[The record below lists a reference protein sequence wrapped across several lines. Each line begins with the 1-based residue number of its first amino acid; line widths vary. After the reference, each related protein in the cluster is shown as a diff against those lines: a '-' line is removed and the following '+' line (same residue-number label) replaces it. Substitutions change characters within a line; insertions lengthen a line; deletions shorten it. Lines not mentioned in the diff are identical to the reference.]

1 MLVYANRLRV
11 QGADAEWAVFKA
23 IGGWLKEQLGFGLR
37 PDRLKQDGEYQG
49 HRQKTPSWLR
59 IHGCYDGEP
68 ALCAWVLKHV
78 AEDVRGRQWI
88 VEVGVKKSIG
98 TLEVSCVV
106 KTDEQNTLVSSL
118 VSASQPRVVRYIAE
132 NVLYAKDAE
141 FVDDVPGEF
150 LRKIG
155 QDRDSYRAFRAE
167 IERHDRDGAIVLASP
182 TSEGEYLVNPTKL
195 QSILIGLAQVVQ
207 VVPRSN
213 SYEMTEILGK
223 PWSAWNGSVNILYI
237 PSALGDVRSRYFLRD
252 KIQDWGD
259 EQQRLSWILAWVT
272 VNTNIPRLRMHVRP
286 EGVRQLSIRRRMEK
300 MRATRDQMNIAQL
313 RHELD
318 ESGIRWPLRS
328 TTSTRLSKRMR
339 AFKLSSRS
347 TRTIL
352 RIRMTSCEGRTMNSI
367 P

>member
-23 IGGWLKEQLGFGLR
+23 IGGWLKEQLGFGIH
-37 PDRLKQDGEYQG
+37 PDRLKQDGEYRG
-49 HRQKTPSWLR
+49 HRQGTPSWLR

-68 ALCAWVLKHV
+68 ALCAWVLKHG

-88 VEVGVKKSIG
+88 VEVGVKNSIG

-106 KTDEQNTLVSSL
+106 KTDEQNTLVSSP

-132 NVLYAKDAE
+132 NVFYAKDAE

-150 LRKIG
+150 SREIG
-155 QDRDSYRAFRAE
+155 RDRDSYRAFRAE
-167 IERHDRDGAIVLASP
+167 IERRDRDGAIVLVSP
-182 TSEGEYLVNPTKL
+182 TSEGDYLVNPTTL

-237 PSALGDVRSRYFLRD
+237 PVGIGQRAVPVLPPRQDPGVGRGTPAPFVDPGLGHCEHQHSALTDACTARGRQTAFHAATYGADARNPRP
-252 KIQDWGD
+252 D
-259 EQQRLSWILAWVT
+259 ER
-272 VNTNIPRLRMHVRP
+272 
-286 EGVRQLSIRRRMEK
+286 
-300 MRATRDQMNIAQL
+300 
-313 RHELD
+313 
-318 ESGIRWPLRS
+318 
-328 TTSTRLSKRMR
+328 
-339 AFKLSSRS
+339 
-347 TRTIL
+347 
-352 RIRMTSCEGRTMNSI
+352 
-367 P
+367 